1 MSSDLNHVSNCD
13 QLSKMLGEVAVDVHG
28 VKGRHKQEIWWWH
41 KLWKIHSSLREV
53 LFSLLS
59 FFLLCRLMSLSKTAF
74 QSLSTFRKG
83 WNMNARRASVQ
94 FSAPCWMLKNCT
106 KLDPPSP
113 LQPHGCSSRSAV
125 EVSSFLLGRGKG
137 RDRMKKQIDSLF
149 SVEDMQSQLDMC
161 ICWSCGGHNI
171 TLIHPLKKRSWQVAD
186 LKFLKTEESQILPTR
201 PELTPGNLRG
211 SNGNHKPFSNLEI

>member
-1 MSSDLNHVSNCD
+1 
-13 QLSKMLGEVAVDVHG
+13 
-28 VKGRHKQEIWWWH
+28 
-41 KLWKIHSSLREV
+41 
-53 LFSLLS
+53 
-59 FFLLCRLMSLSKTAF
+59 
-74 QSLSTFRKG
+74 
-83 WNMNARRASVQ
+83 MNARRASVQ

-137 RDRMKKQIDSLF
+137 RDRMKKQIDSAIVF
-149 SVEDMQSQLDMC
+149 SRRYAKSIRYVYMLIMWRSQHYSDSPPEKEVMT
-161 ICWSCGGHNI
+161 SS
-171 TLIHPLKKRSWQVAD
+171 RSEN
-186 LKFLKTEESQILPTR
+186 LKTEESQILPTR

>member
-137 RDRMKKQIDSLF
+137 RDRMKKQIDSAIVF
-149 SVEDMQSQLDMC
+149 SRRYAKSIRYVYMLIMWRSQHYSDSPPEKEVMTSSRSE
-161 ICWSCGGHNI
+161 IFENWRVSNSSNKTGTNSR
-171 TLIHPLKKRSWQVAD
+171 KSKR
-186 LKFLKTEESQILPTR
+186 
-201 PELTPGNLRG
+201 
-211 SNGNHKPFSNLEI
+211 